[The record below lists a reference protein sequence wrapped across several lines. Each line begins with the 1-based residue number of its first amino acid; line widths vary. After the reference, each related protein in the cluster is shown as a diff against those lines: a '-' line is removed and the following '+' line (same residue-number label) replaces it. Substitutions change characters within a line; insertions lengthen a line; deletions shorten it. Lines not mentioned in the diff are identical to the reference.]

1 MKGKE
6 RHLLYFKRGKA
17 GSGDFPNCVHKT
29 KPVARQLRL
38 WGGGGEQGKRRIK
51 VCDALVLG
59 GQRILISVF
68 SDASTTPDPCLL

>member
-6 RHLLYFKRGKA
+6 RHLLYFKREKE
-17 GSGDFPNCVHKT
+17 GSGEFPNCVHKT
-29 KPVARQLRL
+29 KRVARQLG
-38 WGGGGEQGKRRIK
+38 WGKIKKKKHGKRRIK
-51 VCDALVLG
+51 VCDALG